1 MGVEGEIDV
10 WSDWEDM
17 MGAEQEGSER
27 IQESF
32 SRVWDFHT
40 TKFINKNE
48 GAEEETKH
56 ETKKT
61 QNKQKDRNLIS

>member
-1 MGVEGEIDV
+1 
-10 WSDWEDM
+10 

-32 SRVWDFHT
+32 SRVWDFHM
-40 TKFINKNE
+40 TKSINKNE
-48 GAEEETKH
+48 SAEEETKH

-61 QNKQKDRNLIS
+61 NQNKQKDRNTIS